1 MVFSSLVGA
10 GTLPDIA
17 FSLFR
22 GLSAQHREAPPC
34 REPASMGRERS
45 AAMLSGDRRYG
56 PFGEKIL
63 ALGRCGAVGRCRG
76 LPKGA
81 AMSLGETVETV
92 QSA

>member
-1 MVFSSLVGA
+1 
-10 GTLPDIA
+10 
-17 FSLFR
+17 
-22 GLSAQHREAPPC
+22 
-34 REPASMGRERS
+34 
-45 AAMLSGDRRYG
+45 MLSGDRRYS
-56 PFGEKIL
+56 PLGEKTL